1 MVIVVTNR
9 VICKGDFFERLEEI
23 VCVKPDAVIL
33 REKSL
38 STTEYQLLAEKC
50 KKICD
55 KYGVDLIVNTFISS
69 AKKAGIKKVQLPM
82 AEFLRKRSEL
92 NDFEEIGVSVHSLDE
107 AILAEKLGA
116 TFLIAGHIYM
126 TPSKPDMPSRGVE
139 FIENICERVSVP
151 VMAIGGITPT
161 RVPKVEKAG
170 AKGVCIMTPLM
181 TCENP
186 RRLTIEYKMS
196 CE

>member
-1 MVIVVTNR
+1 MIIVVTNR

-38 STTEYQLLAEKC
+38 STTEYQLFAEKC

-55 KYGVDLIVNTFISS
+55 KYNVDLIANTFISP
-69 AKKAGIKKVQLPM
+69 AREAGIKKIQLPM
-82 AEFLRKRSEL
+82 AEFLRRQDEL
-92 NDFEEIGVSVHSLDE
+92 KDFEEIGVSVHSLNE

-116 TFLIAGHIYM
+116 NFLIAGHIYM
-126 TPSKPDMPSRGVE
+126 TPSKPGMPSRGVE
-139 FIENICERVSVP
+139 FIESICKEVSVP
-151 VMAIGGITPT
+151 VMAIGGITPE
-161 RVPKVEKAG
+161 RIAEVKKAG
-170 AKGVCIMTPLM
+170 AKGVCVMTPLM

-186 RRLTIEYKMS
+186 RRLTLEYKMPIK
-196 CE
+196 

>member
-55 KYGVDLIVNTFISS
+55 KYGVDLIANTFISP
-69 AKKAGIKKVQLPM
+69 AREAGIKKIQLPM
-82 AEFLRKRSEL
+82 AEFLRRQDEL
-92 NDFEEIGVSVHSLDE
+92 KDFEEIGVSVHSLNE

-126 TPSKPDMPSRGVE
+126 TPSKPDMPSRGIE
-139 FIENICERVSVP
+139 FIENICERVSIP
-151 VMAIGGITPT
+151 VMAIGGITPA
-161 RVPKVEKAG
+161 RVPEVEKAG
-170 AKGVCIMTPLM
+170 AKGVCVMTPLM

-186 RRLTIEYKMS
+186 RRLTLEYKMPH
-196 CE
+196 

>member
-38 STTEYQLLAEKC
+38 STTEYQLLAERC

-82 AEFLRKRSEL
+82 AEFLKKRSEL

-126 TPSKPDMPSRGVE
+126 TPSKPDMPSRGIE
-139 FIENICERVSVP
+139 FIENICERVSIP
-151 VMAIGGITPT
+151 VMAIGGITPA
-161 RVPKVEKAG
+161 RVPEVEKAG
-170 AKGVCIMTPLM
+170 AKGVCVMTPLM

-186 RRLTIEYKMS
+186 RRLTLEYKMPH
-196 CE
+196 

>member
-55 KYGVDLIVNTFISS
+55 KYGVDLIANTFISP
-69 AKKAGIKKVQLPM
+69 AREAGIKKIQLPM
-82 AEFLRKRSEL
+82 AEFLRRQDEL
-92 NDFEEIGVSVHSLDE
+92 KDFEEIGVSVHSLDE

-126 TPSKPDMPSRGVE
+126 TPSKPDMPSRGIE
-139 FIENICERVSVP
+139 FIENICERVSIP
-151 VMAIGGITPT
+151 VMAIGGITPA
-161 RVPKVEKAG
+161 RVPEVEKAG
-170 AKGVCIMTPLM
+170 AKGVCVMTPLM

-186 RRLTIEYKMS
+186 RRLTLEYKMPH
-196 CE
+196 

>member
-38 STTEYQLLAEKC
+38 STTEYQLLAERC

-55 KYGVDLIVNTFISS
+55 KYGVDLIANTFISP
-69 AKKAGIKKVQLPM
+69 AREAGIKKIQLPM
-82 AEFLRKRSEL
+82 AEFLRRQDEL
-92 NDFEEIGVSVHSLDE
+92 KDFEEIGVSVHSLDE

-126 TPSKPDMPSRGVE
+126 TPSKPDMPSRGIE
-139 FIENICERVSVP
+139 FIENICERVSIP
-151 VMAIGGITPT
+151 VMAIGGITPA
-161 RVPKVEKAG
+161 RVPEVEKAG
-170 AKGVCIMTPLM
+170 AKGVCVMTPLM

-186 RRLTIEYKMS
+186 RRLTLEYKMPH
-196 CE
+196 

>member
-1 MVIVVTNR
+1 MIIVVTNKK
-9 VICKGDFFERLEEI
+9 ICKSDFIKRLEEI
-23 VCVKPDAVIL
+23 AGARPDAILL

-38 STTEYQLLAEKC
+38 SAAEYKQLAEEC

-55 KYGVDLIVNTFISS
+55 KYNVDLIANTFISP
-69 AKKAGIKKVQLPM
+69 AREAGIKKIQLPM
-82 AEFLRKRSEL
+82 AEFLRRQDEL
-92 NDFEEIGVSVHSLDE
+92 KDFEKIGVSVHSLDE

-116 TFLIAGHIYM
+116 NFLIAGHIYT
-126 TPSKPDMPSRGVE
+126 TPSKPGMPSRGIE
-139 FIENICERVSVP
+139 FIENICERVSIP

-161 RVPKVEKAG
+161 RVPEVEKAG
-170 AKGVCIMTPLM
+170 AKGVCVMTPLM

>member
-9 VICKGDFFERLEEI
+9 VICKGDFFKRLEEI

-38 STTEYQLLAEKC
+38 STTEYQLLAERC

-55 KYGVDLIVNTFISS
+55 KYGVDLIANTFISP
-69 AKKAGIKKVQLPM
+69 AREAGIKKIQLPM
-82 AEFLRKRSEL
+82 AEFLRRQDEL
-92 NDFEEIGVSVHSLDE
+92 KDFEEIGVSVHSLDE

-126 TPSKPDMPSRGVE
+126 TPSKPDMPSRGIE
-139 FIENICERVSVP
+139 FIENICERVSIP
-151 VMAIGGITPT
+151 VMAIGGITPA
-161 RVPKVEKAG
+161 RVPEVEKAG
-170 AKGVCIMTPLM
+170 AKGVCVMTPLM

-186 RRLTIEYKMS
+186 RRLTLEYKMPH
-196 CE
+196 

>member
-55 KYGVDLIVNTFISS
+55 KYGVDLIANTFISP
-69 AKKAGIKKVQLPM
+69 AREAGIKKIQLPM
-82 AEFLRKRSEL
+82 AEFLRRQDEL
-92 NDFEEIGVSVHSLDE
+92 KDFEEIGVSVHSLNE

-116 TFLIAGHIYM
+116 NFLIAGHIYT

-139 FIENICERVSVP
+139 FIESICKEVSVP
-151 VMAIGGITPT
+151 VMAIGGITPE
-161 RVPKVEKAG
+161 RIAEVKKAG
-170 AKGVCIMTPLM
+170 AKGVCVMTPLM

>member
-38 STTEYQLLAEKC
+38 STTEYQLFAEKC

-55 KYGVDLIVNTFISS
+55 KYNVDLIANTFISP
-69 AKKAGIKKVQLPM
+69 AREAGIKKIQLPM
-82 AEFLRKRSEL
+82 AEFLRRQDEL
-92 NDFEEIGVSVHSLDE
+92 KDFEEIGVSVHSLNE

-116 TFLIAGHIYM
+116 NFLIAGHIYM
-126 TPSKPDMPSRGVE
+126 TPSKPGMPSRGVE
-139 FIENICERVSVP
+139 FIESICKEVSVP
-151 VMAIGGITPT
+151 VMAIGGITPE
-161 RVPKVEKAG
+161 RIAEVKKAG
-170 AKGVCIMTPLM
+170 AKGVCVMTPLM

-186 RRLTIEYKMS
+186 RRLTLEYKMPIK
-196 CE
+196 

>member
-55 KYGVDLIVNTFISS
+55 KYGVDLIANTFISP
-69 AKKAGIKKVQLPM
+69 AREAGIKKIQLPM
-82 AEFLRKRSEL
+82 AEFLRRQDEL
-92 NDFEEIGVSVHSLDE
+92 KDFEEIGVSVHSLDE

-126 TPSKPDMPSRGVE
+126 TPSKPDMPSRGIE
-139 FIENICERVSVP
+139 FIENICERVSIP

-161 RVPKVEKAG
+161 RVPEVEKAG
-170 AKGVCIMTPLM
+170 AKGVCVMTPLM

-186 RRLTIEYKMS
+186 RRLTLEYKMPH
-196 CE
+196 

>member
-38 STTEYQLLAEKC
+38 STTEYQLLAERC

-55 KYGVDLIVNTFISS
+55 KYGVDLIANTFISP
-69 AKKAGIKKVQLPM
+69 AREAGIKKIQLPM
-82 AEFLRKRSEL
+82 AEFLRRQDEL
-92 NDFEEIGVSVHSLDE
+92 KDFEEIGVSVHSLDE

-126 TPSKPDMPSRGVE
+126 TPSKPDMPSRGIE
-139 FIENICERVSVP
+139 FIENICERVSIP
-151 VMAIGGITPT
+151 VMAIGGITPA
-161 RVPKVEKAG
+161 RVPEVEKAG
-170 AKGVCIMTPLM
+170 AKGVCVMTPLM

-186 RRLTIEYKMS
+186 RRLTLEYKMPIK
-196 CE
+196 

>member
-38 STTEYQLLAEKC
+38 STTEYQLLAERC

-126 TPSKPDMPSRGVE
+126 TPSKPDMPSRGIE
-139 FIENICERVSVP
+139 FIENICERVSIP
-151 VMAIGGITPT
+151 VMAIGGITPA
-161 RVPKVEKAG
+161 RVPEVEKAG
-170 AKGVCIMTPLM
+170 AKGVCVMTPLM

-186 RRLTIEYKMS
+186 RRLTLEYKMPH
-196 CE
+196 

>member
-139 FIENICERVSVP
+139 FIENICERVSIP
-151 VMAIGGITPT
+151 VMAIGGITPA
-161 RVPKVEKAG
+161 RVPEVEKAG
-170 AKGVCIMTPLM
+170 AKGVCVMTPLM

-186 RRLTIEYKMS
+186 RRLTLEYKMPH
-196 CE
+196 

>member
-55 KYGVDLIVNTFISS
+55 KYGVDLIANTFISP
-69 AKKAGIKKVQLPM
+69 AREAGIKKIQLPM
-82 AEFLRKRSEL
+82 AEFLRRQDEL
-92 NDFEEIGVSVHSLDE
+92 KDFEEIGVSVHSLDE

-116 TFLIAGHIYM
+116 NFLIAGHIYM
-126 TPSKPDMPSRGVE
+126 TPSKPDMPSRGIE
-139 FIENICERVSVP
+139 FIENICERVSIP
-151 VMAIGGITPT
+151 VMAIGGITPA
-161 RVPKVEKAG
+161 RIPEVEKAG
-170 AKGVCIMTPLM
+170 AKGVCVMTPLM

-186 RRLTIEYKMS
+186 HRLTLEYKMS

>member
-38 STTEYQLLAEKC
+38 STTEYQLFAEKC

-55 KYGVDLIVNTFISS
+55 KYNVDLIANTFISP
-69 AKKAGIKKVQLPM
+69 AREAGIKKIQLPM
-82 AEFLRKRSEL
+82 AEFLRRQDKL
-92 NDFEEIGVSVHSLDE
+92 KDFEEIGVSVHSLDE

-116 TFLIAGHIYM
+116 NFLIAGHIYT
-126 TPSKPDMPSRGVE
+126 TPSKPDMPSRGIE
-139 FIENICERVSVP
+139 FIENICERVSIP

-161 RVPKVEKAG
+161 RVPEVEKAG
-170 AKGVCIMTPLM
+170 AKGVCVMTPLM

>member
-116 TFLIAGHIYM
+116 NFLIAGHIYM
-126 TPSKPDMPSRGVE
+126 TPSKPDMPSRGIE
-139 FIENICERVSVP
+139 FIENICERVSIP
-151 VMAIGGITPT
+151 VMAIGGITPA
-161 RVPKVEKAG
+161 RVPEVEKAG
-170 AKGVCIMTPLM
+170 AKGVCVMTPLM

-186 RRLTIEYKMS
+186 RRLTLEYKMPH
-196 CE
+196 